1 MRKIID
7 LSIAVEAGL
16 PSDPPNQI
24 PQIKYCNHKDTAAEM
39 AGFLEMQLLKI
50 FQKGMDGQ

>member
-39 AGFLEMQLLKI
+39 AGFWRCNY
-50 FQKGMDGQ
+50 